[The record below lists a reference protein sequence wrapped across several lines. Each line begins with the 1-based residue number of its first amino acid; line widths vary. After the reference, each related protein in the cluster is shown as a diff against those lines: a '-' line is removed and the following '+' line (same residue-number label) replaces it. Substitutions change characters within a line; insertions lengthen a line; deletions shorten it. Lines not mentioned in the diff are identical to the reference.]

1 MEPTFLLYLLSDCF
15 AELLLCSK
23 IENFEKY

>member
-15 AELLLCSK
+15 TELLLCSK
-23 IENFEKY
+23 IESFEKY